1 MVLMSCNDDPGGGE
15 AKNRAACWYCCS
27 TVGGR
32 VGGAGTSPNKRG
44 GLNGS
49 ASAFKREGAN
59 VAAVAFNEE
68 TDDVAGAVVGAVG
81 AAGAAG
87 VEAGFGLGLVGL
99 VGLVEWLVGWRET
112 GVVSGL
118 PNAPVEPMVLYPW
131 L

>member
-1 MVLMSCNDDPGGGE
+1 MSSNDDPGGGE

-59 VAAVAFNEE
+59 VAAVYSEE
-68 TDDVAGAVVGAVG
+68 MDDVAGAVVGAVG
-81 AAGAAG
+81 SVGAVGAVGAAG
-87 VEAGFGLGLVGL
+87 VEAGFGLGL